1 MASKETN
8 TVFKGFT
15 ETICPLTS
23 VRIKKNPEW
32 ADIPL
37 TKEYWVTF
45 ELINDN
51 ILSAFPK
58 GRISLEGTI
67 ALFRNYNRFLECVN
81 LMGKPYIEI
90 SDYSQITNIPSKRTR
105 IKVLDLLMEK
115 VGQNMLIGHFVYN
128 VPKHIRWMYNIGTK
142 LKQPGIPM
150 KAFDT
155 YEEVITA
162 SMALLG
168 KALIKIRP
176 VSFLKQIFHRFRP
189 GSRLAPYSDEILKY
203 MGSINWDENNT
214 QFEDIPDSH
223 PFKAIFDALTVI
235 KTDMEQTFNERQK
248 IQKIYKALF
257 HHIADPVVVFDQE
270 THLILDCNNAF
281 LTVYG
286 YSMGELSAMT
296 PYQLHPKEE
305 LEKVSRNI
313 DAKTANAPTRYTH
326 ITRSGQ
332 KIDVEIRTDESE
344 YKGRPAWISNIRDIT
359 GRVRMENELRKHR
372 DELEKRVEER
382 TRALE
387 EEMAERKLTET
398 KFKTLFDSS
407 ADAIVLIDEK
417 GYYDCN
423 PAALH
428 IFECATKEEFCSFH
442 PSDLSPEIQ
451 PDGHPSH
458 ERVLQKMEEAFIKGS
473 SNFEWVHR
481 KNKSRAV
488 FPADVLLTSMVL
500 NGKSVLQGVIR
511 EISHRKTAEEKLRNS
526 EEKYRGIIENM
537 QDVFFRTDIDQN
549 LTMVSPSG
557 LKLLGYDSDDG
568 LLGEKISSLFY
579 KESKQ
584 YHKFLDILR
593 KTGKAANFELELF
606 RGDGSVIPIMSS
618 SNYYYDRNGNPLG
631 IEGIITNISE
641 RKQAEEQLKKA
652 KNEAE
657 EATRA
662 KSEFLANMS
671 HEIRTPMN
679 GIMGM
684 VELLLETGLEDHQ
697 KHLAKTISMEAESL
711 LAIINSILDFSK
723 IEAGKLELDEIPF
736 NLRHLFEDLSSS
748 FAVTARKKGLEFISF
763 LPSEAPERLIGDPG
777 RLRQILINLVG
788 NALKFT
794 HRGEIFIWA
803 DSFEDLGKEVKLR
816 FCVKDTGIGIPKD
829 KQDKIFESFSQADG
843 STTRKYGGTGL
854 GTTISRQ
861 IVILMGGEIGV
872 NSQPLQGSTFF
883 FTVVFKKDAP
893 APEEEPVAETKDQLD
908 QLTVLVVDDNKNNR
922 FVFSEHL
929 KSWGCVPVEA
939 VSGPEALSILENQNS
954 SGDGIHMILSD
965 FQMPGMDGFQL
976 VKEIKKKDS
985 LKNIPII
992 LLTSVGMMGDSK
1004 ICKDLGINGYLTKP
1018 VKRDELESAMISI
1031 LNKGEFNGAHN
1042 LSSPLTRR
1050 RISEIRRP
1058 KAEILLAEDYPTN
1071 QQIAVRYLTDAGY
1084 RVTLAEDGRQAV
1096 DLFRTKRFDLILMD
1110 IQMPLVDG
1118 YEATR
1123 QIREQEADQVV
1134 HHPQHPIKSRR
1145 TPIIAMTAHAIK
1157 GYRGKCIEADMDDY
1171 MTKPFKKQ
1179 DMIAMVEKWS
1189 SRKKDPEPEAETGLD
1204 FPSLPDTLSLPL
1216 PLDYDRALREFENDK
1231 DFFWEV
1237 LNEFLHTAGLQL
1249 QKMDK
1254 ALEHGDFALIQ
1265 KEAHAI
1271 KGGASNLTAAALSDA
1286 AAELET
1292 ALKTKPGPPNPD
1304 LINRLNNEFS
1314 RLKDFA
1320 DDLGQDPVKK
1330 TQASISNFDV
1340 PPGG

>member
-1 MASKETN
+1 M
-8 TVFKGFT
+8 
-15 ETICPLTS
+15 
-23 VRIKKNPEW
+23 
-32 ADIPL
+32 
-37 TKEYWVTF
+37 
-45 ELINDN
+45 
-51 ILSAFPK
+51 LSLL
-58 GRISLEGTI
+58 LEKAGNH
-67 ALFRNYNRFLECVN
+67 L
-81 LMGKPYIEI
+81 
-90 SDYSQITNIPSKRTR
+90 
-105 IKVLDLLMEK
+105 
-115 VGQNMLIGHFVYN
+115 LIGHFVYN

-155 YEEVITA
+155 YEETISA

-168 KALIKIRP
+168 KAPIKIRP
-176 VSFLKQIFHRFRP
+176 ISFLKQVFHRFRP
-189 GSRLAPYSDEILKY
+189 GSRHAPYSDEILRY
-203 MGSINWDENNT
+203 MGSINWDESGT
-214 QFEDIPDSH
+214 QFEDISESH
-223 PFKAIFDALTVI
+223 PFKAVFDALTVI
-235 KTDMEQTFNERQK
+235 KTDMEQTFNERRK

-270 THLILDCNNAF
+270 TLLILDCNTAF
-281 LTVYG
+281 LNVYG
-286 YSMGELSAMT
+286 YSAEELSAMT
-296 PYQLHPKEE
+296 PYQLHPKED
-305 LEKVSRNI
+305 LEKISRNI
-313 DAKTANAPTRYTH
+313 ESKNTNASTQYTH

-332 KIDVEIRTDESE
+332 KMDVEIRTYESE
-344 YKGRPAWISNIRDIT
+344 YKGRSAWISNIRDIT
-359 GRVRMENELRKHR
+359 GRVQMENELRKHR

-387 EEMAERKLTET
+387 EEIAERK
-398 KFKTLFDSS
+398 
-407 ADAIVLIDEK
+407 
-417 GYYDCN
+417 
-423 PAALH
+423 
-428 IFECATKEEFCSFH
+428 
-442 PSDLSPEIQ
+442 
-451 PDGHPSH
+451 
-458 ERVLQKMEEAFIKGS
+458 R
-473 SNFEWVHR
+473 
-481 KNKSRAV
+481 
-488 FPADVLLTSMVL
+488 
-500 NGKSVLQGVIR
+500 
-511 EISHRKTAEEKLRNS
+511 
-526 EEKYRGIIENM
+526 
-537 QDVFFRTDIDQN
+537 
-549 LTMVSPSG
+549 
-557 LKLLGYDSDDG
+557 
-568 LLGEKISSLFY
+568 
-579 KESKQ
+579 
-584 YHKFLDILR
+584 
-593 KTGKAANFELELF
+593 
-606 RGDGSVIPIMSS
+606 
-618 SNYYYDRNGNPLG
+618 
-631 IEGIITNISE
+631 
-641 RKQAEEQLKKA
+641 AEEQLKKA

-697 KHLAKTISMEAESL
+697 KHLAKTVSMEAESL

-723 IEAGKLELDEIPF
+723 IEAGKLELDDIPF

-794 HRGEIFIWA
+794 LKGEIFIWA
-803 DSFEDLGKEVKLR
+803 DSLEDLGKDVKIR

-861 IVILMGGEIGV
+861 IVTLMGGEIGV
-872 NSQPLQGSTFF
+872 NSQPFQGSTFF
-883 FTVVFKKDAP
+883 FTGVFKKDAP
-893 APEEEPVAETKDQLD
+893 ASEEEPVAGTRAQLD
-908 QLTVLVVDDNKNNR
+908 GLTVLVVDDNKNNR

-939 VSGPEALSILENQNS
+939 VSGSEALSILENQNS

-985 LKNIPII
+985 LKNTPII
-992 LLTSVGMMGDSK
+992 LLTSMGMIGDSD

-1018 VKRDELESAMISI
+1018 VKRDDLKSVMISI
-1031 LNKGEFNGAHN
+1031 LNREEFTGAHKF
-1042 LSSPLTRR
+1042 SSPLTRH
-1050 RISEIRRP
+1050 RISEIRGS

-1096 DLFRTKRFDLILMD
+1096 DLFRTKQFDLILMD

-1123 QIREQEADQVV
+1123 QIREQEAGQVV
-1134 HHPQHPIKSRR
+1134 HHPQHPIKIRR

-1157 GYRGKCIEADMDDY
+1157 GYREKCIEADMDDY
-1171 MTKPFKKQ
+1171 MTKPFKKK
-1179 DMIAMVEKWS
+1179 DMVAMVEKWS
-1189 SRKKDPEPEAETGLD
+1189 VRKKDPEPDAETGLD
-1204 FPSLPDTLSLPL
+1204 FPFLPDSLPLPL
-1216 PLDYDRALREFENDK
+1216 PLDYDRALLEFENDK

-1254 ALEHGDFALIQ
+1254 ALGHEDFARIQ
-1265 KEAHAI
+1265 EEAHAI
-1271 KGGASNLTAAALSDA
+1271 KGGASNLTAAALSDV

-1304 LINRLNNEFS
+1304 LINRLNSEFR
-1314 RLKDFA
+1314 RLKHFV
-1320 DDLGQDPVKK
+1320 DDLDQNPIKK
-1330 TQASISNFDV
+1330 AQASISNFDL